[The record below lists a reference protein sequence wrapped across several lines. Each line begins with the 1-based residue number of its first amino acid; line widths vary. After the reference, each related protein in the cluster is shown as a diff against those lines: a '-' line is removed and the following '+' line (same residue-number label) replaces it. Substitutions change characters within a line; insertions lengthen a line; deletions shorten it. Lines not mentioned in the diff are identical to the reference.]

1 MNDVTVKFIRS
12 KIASAVFEINGKEYD
27 VNSSFVLLSKIY
39 NEMYDTDFTFEEHLF
54 KNTSVIPKRRRCKIK
69 PLK

>member
-12 KIASAVFEINGKEYD
+12 KIANAVFEINGKEYD

-39 NEMYDTDFTFEEHLF
+39 NEMYDTDFTFEDLVQKYICHTKKEE
-54 KNTSVIPKRRRCKIK
+54 R
-69 PLK
+69 

>member
-12 KIASAVFEINGKEYD
+12 KIASAVFEINGKAYD

-39 NEMYDTDFTFEEHLF
+39 NEMYDTDFTFEDLVQKYICHTKKEE
-54 KNTSVIPKRRRCKIK
+54 R
-69 PLK
+69 

>member
-39 NEMYDTDFTFEEHLF
+39 NEMYDTDFTFEEKKKKYICHT
-54 KNTSVIPKRRRCKIK
+54 KKEER
-69 PLK
+69 

>member
-39 NEMYDTDFTFEEHLF
+39 NEMYDTDFTFEDLVQ
-54 KNTSVIPKRRRCKIK
+54 KYICQTKRRRCKIK

>member
-39 NEMYDTDFTFEEHLF
+39 NEMYDTDFTFEDLVQKYICHT
-54 KNTSVIPKRRRCKIK
+54 KKKQV
-69 PLK
+69 

>member
-12 KIASAVFEINGKEYD
+12 KIASTVFEINEKEYD

-39 NEMYDTDFTFEEHLF
+39 NEMYDTDFTFEDLVQKYICHTKKEE
-54 KNTSVIPKRRRCKIK
+54 R
-69 PLK
+69 

>member
-12 KIASAVFEINGKEYD
+12 KIASTVFEINEKEYD

-39 NEMYDTDFTFEEHLF
+39 NEMYDTDFTFEDLVQKYICHTKKKE
-54 KNTSVIPKRRRCKIK
+54 V
-69 PLK
+69 

>member
-12 KIASAVFEINGKEYD
+12 KIANAVFEINGKEYD

-39 NEMYDTDFTFEEHLF
+39 NEMYDTDFTFEDLVQKYICHTKKKE
-54 KNTSVIPKRRRCKIK
+54 V
-69 PLK
+69 

>member
-27 VNSSFVLLSKIY
+27 INSSFVLLSKIY
-39 NEMYDTDFTFEEHLF
+39 NEMYDTDFTFEDLVQKYICQTKKKE
-54 KNTSVIPKRRRCKIK
+54 V
-69 PLK
+69 

>member
-39 NEMYDTDFTFEEHLF
+39 NEMYDTDFTLEDLVQKYICHTKKEE
-54 KNTSVIPKRRRCKIK
+54 R
-69 PLK
+69 

>member
-27 VNSSFVLLSKIY
+27 VKSSFVLLSKIY
-39 NEMYDTDFTFEEHLF
+39 NEMYDTDFTFEDLVQKYICQTKKKEL
-54 KNTSVIPKRRRCKIK
+54 
-69 PLK
+69 

>member
-12 KIASAVFEINGKEYD
+12 KIASAVFAINGKEYD

-39 NEMYDTDFTFEEHLF
+39 NEMYDTDFTFEDLVQKYICHTKKEE
-54 KNTSVIPKRRRCKIK
+54 R
-69 PLK
+69 

>member
-39 NEMYDTDFTFEEHLF
+39 NEMYDTDFTFEDLVQ
-54 KNTSVIPKRRRCKIK
+54 K
-69 PLK
+69 

>member
-12 KIASAVFEINGKEYD
+12 KIASAVFEINVKKYD

-39 NEMYDTDFTFEEHLF
+39 NEMYDTDFTFEDLVQKYICHTKKEE
-54 KNTSVIPKRRRCKIK
+54 R
-69 PLK
+69 